1 MIHAWHLDRRQ
12 VPTRCLREPSR
23 RFWFARLR
31 VTESRPFAA
40 DLRISSYYAGQPVCR
55 NDAKMSQQLAKRA
68 VQLMCNGT
76 LVDGQP
82 LVAVEEC
89 SPTRGTARAAY
100 HDWNTK
106 CSNRWRLP
114 WAHFPPST

>member
-68 VQLMCNGT
+68 VQLMCNGCRELCRRFWVLST
-76 LVDGQP
+76 LHIVAISPQFVSNVLDLSLLHVAITP
-82 LVAVEEC
+82 L
-89 SPTRGTARAAY
+89 
-100 HDWNTK
+100 WLFN
-106 CSNRWRLP
+106 
-114 WAHFPPST
+114 FF